1 MGITGVLSEMVVGDY
16 HNIPQELQE
25 LRQWVI
31 WRLEKREGAKPT
43 KVPYAPRPGGPK
55 AAVTDPS
62 TWGSFEDACRAPMTC
77 LEPCD
82 SDLPLEQTGY
92 SGIGFVFTE
101 DDDYCGIDLDDTHGD
116 QEAYARQLK
125 IFKEFNSYSELSPS
139 GAGLH
144 IIIKG
149 KLPHGRR
156 RASIEVY
163 SKERYFT
170 MTGNVQHAVPI
181 QERQELLE
189 LLFDQMG
196 GPAATYV
203 YGQEK
208 DQTES
213 DEDVIA
219 KAMAAVNGDKFKRLF
234 TGDWQTLYPSQSEA
248 DFALTDII
256 AFYTQNSAQIARIF
270 RQSSLGQR
278 DKAQRDDYI
287 GYMVRKSFDRQL
299 PPVDIEGLK
308 VQIEAKMAEARSGA
322 NGAAAEPGGTAATP
336 ANAEAHLDGSGTV
349 GPRAD
354 ANASHSAGGR
364 VNIFPPGLL
373 GEVAQFIL
381 DASPRPVPEISLA
394 GAIALL
400 SGITGRA
407 YNVSGQGLNQYI
419 LLLAMTGAGKDAISS
434 GISKLMAQ
442 VQTSVPSAADYRGPG
457 ELVSSAGLIKWL
469 DRKPAVVSILGEI
482 GLLMQQMASPQAS
495 VHLKGL
501 ERILLQVYS
510 KSGKGNVLDPM
521 AYSDKEKNTPAIPSP
536 SLTIIGES
544 VPERFYEVLDEG
556 MIASGLLPRFM
567 CFEYKGKREYLKEGT
582 EHVQPS
588 FRLTQGLADLTAQ
601 CLTLSHNNNVHN
613 VPLDDEATASFR
625 EFEKWTTDQINGS
638 KSEVM
643 RQLWNRAHLKA
654 LKLAAVCAVGINP
667 MDPVVTI
674 HETMW
679 ATKMVVEQTNRLI
692 GKFET
697 GAIGHVG
704 GSENKQLSALVSV
717 ISHYIGKPF
726 WEQGKCGINEYM
738 HAAGVITES
747 TISRKLIC
755 LAAFRHDKAGA
766 TNAIKRTIK
775 MLIDSDELREVPKA
789 QMQATYGTGPR
800 AFVVAN
806 PARFVTLAAED

>member
-1 MGITGVLSEMVVGDY
+1 VTTTF
-16 HNIPQELQE
+16 HNIPAE
-25 LRQWVI
+25 LRALDQWVI

-43 KVPYAPRPGGPK
+43 KVPYAPRPGGGK
-55 AAVTDPS
+55 AYSADSAQYGVVARD
-62 TWGSFEDACRAPMTC
+62 TWGSFEEAIRAPFTC

-82 SDLPLEQTGY
+82 NELPVEQTGF
-92 SGIGFVFTE
+92 SGIGFMFSE
-101 DDDYCGIDLDDTHGD
+101 DDPYCGIDLDDTHGD

-125 IFKEFNSYSELSPS
+125 IYKEFNSYSELSPS

-149 KLPHGRR
+149 EIPHGRR

-181 QERQELLE
+181 QERQELLQ

-196 GPAATYV
+196 GPAQTYV

-208 DQTES
+208 EQTES
-213 DEDVIA
+213 DEDIIA
-219 KAMAAVNGDKFKRLF
+219 KASAAVNGEKFKRLF
-234 TGDWQTLYPSQSEA
+234 TGDFATLYPSQSEA

-270 RQSSLGQR
+270 RQSALGQR

-308 VQIEAKMAEARSGA
+308 VQIEAKMAEARLAS
-322 NGAAAEPGGTAATP
+322 GAAAEPGGTSAAP
-336 ANAEAHLDGSGTV
+336 DSAGADPRNA
-349 GPRAD
+349 
-354 ANASHSAGGR
+354 ASHASHATGAR

-442 VQTSVPSAADYRGPG
+442 VQTSVPAAADYRGPG

-510 KSGKGNVLDPM
+510 KSGRGNVLDPM
-521 AYSDKEKNTPAIPSP
+521 AYSEKEKNTPAILSP

-567 CFEYKGKREYLKEGT
+567 CFEYRGKREYLKEGT
-582 EHVQPS
+582 EHIQPS
-588 FRLTQGLADLTAQ
+588 FRLVQGLADLAAQ
-601 CLTLSHNNNVHN
+601 CLTLAHNGNVHN
-613 VPLDDEATASFR
+613 VPLDEAATEHFR

-667 MDPVVTI
+667 IDPIVTI
-674 HETMW
+674 NETMW
-679 ATKMVVEQTNRLI
+679 ATKMVVEQTDRLI

-704 GSENKQLSALVSV
+704 GSENKQLTALVQV

-766 TNAIKRTIK
+766 TNAIKRTVK
-775 MLIDSDELREVPKA
+775 MLLDSDELREVPKA

>member
-1 MGITGVLSEMVVGDY
+1 MTSKY
-16 HNIPQELQE
+16 HNIPQELRA
-25 LRQWVI
+25 LDQWVI

-43 KVPYAPRPGGPK
+43 KVPYAPRPGGGKALSADSPK
-55 AAVTDPS
+55 SGIIARD
-62 TWGSFEDACRAPMTC
+62 TWGSFEDAIRAPFTC

-82 SDLPLEQTGY
+82 PELPVEQTGF
-92 SGIGFVFTE
+92 SGIGFMFSEE
-101 DDDYCGIDLDDTHGD
+101 DPYAGIDLDDTHGD

-139 GAGLH
+139 GNGLH

-149 KLPHGRR
+149 SIPHGRR
-156 RASIEVY
+156 RASIEIY

-170 MTGNVQHAVPI
+170 FTGNVQHAVPI
-181 QERQELLE
+181 AERQELLQ

-196 GPAATYV
+196 GPAQTYV

-208 DQTES
+208 EQTES
-213 DEDVIA
+213 DEDIIA
-219 KAMAAVNGDKFKRLF
+219 KASAAVNGDKFKRLF
-234 TGDWQTLYPSQSEA
+234 TGDFATLYPSQSEA

-270 RQSSLGQR
+270 RQSALGQR

-308 VQIEAKMAEARSGA
+308 VQIEAKMAEARQAG
-322 NGAAAEPGGTAATP
+322 GVAAEPGGTSATP
-336 ANAEAHLDGSGTV
+336 DNA
-349 GPRAD
+349 GPQPHNVASS
-354 ANASHSAGGR
+354 ASHGAGAR

-400 SGITGRA
+400 SGVTGRA

-442 VQTSVPSAADYRGPG
+442 VQTSVPAAADYRGPG

-521 AYSDKEKNTPAIPSP
+521 AYSDKEKNTPAILSP

-582 EHVQPS
+582 EHIQPS
-588 FRLTQGLADLTAQ
+588 FRLVQGLADLAAQ
-601 CLTLSHNNNVHN
+601 CLTLAHNGNVHN
-613 VPLDDEATASFR
+613 VPLDEAATESFR

-667 MDPVVTI
+667 IDPVVTI
-674 HETMW
+674 NETMW
-679 ATKMVVEQTNRLI
+679 ATKMVVEQTDRLI

-704 GSENKQLSALVSV
+704 GSENKQLSALVQV

-726 WEQGKCGINEYM
+726 YEQPKCGINEYM
-738 HAAGVITES
+738 HGAGVITES
-747 TISRKLIC
+747 TISRRLIC

-775 MLIDSDELREVPKA
+775 MLLDSDELREVPKA

-806 PARFVTLAAED
+806 PARFVTLAVED